1 MSDLLPPHGLYS
13 PWNSLSQ
20 NTGMGSCSLLQRIFP
35 TQGLNLGL
43 PHCRQTAGWLISNRN
58 LFFIVLEGSPK
69 ERHPQIQRLVRTC
82 FPVHKQLSSHCVLT
96 RWKGQGNSLESLIW
110 ALIPFMRAPT
120 LWPHHFAK
128 ASSPNIIELWVRSVN
143 T

>member
-35 TQGLNLGL
+35 TQGSNLGL

-120 LWPHHFAK
+120 LWPHLFAK